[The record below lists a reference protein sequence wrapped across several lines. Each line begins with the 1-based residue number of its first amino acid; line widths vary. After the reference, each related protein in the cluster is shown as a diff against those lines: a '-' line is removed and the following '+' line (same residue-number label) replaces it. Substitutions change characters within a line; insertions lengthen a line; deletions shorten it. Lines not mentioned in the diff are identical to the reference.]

1 MANETTYTISA
12 EEKAMLDE
20 LKAKQAAA
28 EEKKAKGAVE
38 RSEKRAARQDI
49 ANFGFVL
56 KDEDG
61 ISEYN
66 KLGAFTVTSS
76 KFGRMIAIHRGHD
89 NNAVYFARELKGG
102 KKYEIGAN
110 TRGKKCTKNIILV
123 KNNKDTVLTWITA
136 AFQKFST
143 FEEAVQFLKGA
154 LTVSGKAKFASFD
167 LDELNAAAQDGD
179 KRAASKAKEIGN
191 LYTSKGIG
199 GTTIIELGKKG

>member
-12 EEKAMLDE
+12 EEKAMLEE
-20 LKAKQAAA
+20 LKAKKAAA

-56 KDEDG
+56 KDDDG

-66 KLGAFTVTSS
+66 RLGAYTVSS
-76 KFGRMIAIHRGHD
+76 SQFGRMIAIHRGHD
-89 NNAVYFARELKGG
+89 NNAVFFAREIEDG
-102 KKYEIGAN
+102 KKVEVGAN

-123 KNNKDTVLTWITA
+123 KNNRDTVLEWITA
-136 AFQKFST
+136 AFKKFNT
-143 FEEAVQFLKGA
+143 FEEAASFLA
-154 LTVSGKAKFASFD
+154 SAVTASGKAKFKAYD
-167 LDELNAAAQDGD
+167 LDELNTAAQDGD
-179 KRAASKAKEIGN
+179 KKAAAKAKEIGN

-199 GTTIIELGKKG
+199 GTTVIELGKKG

>member
-49 ANFGFVL
+49 SNFGFVL
-56 KDEDG
+56 KDDDG

-66 KLGAFTVTSS
+66 RLGAYTVSS
-76 KFGRMIAIHRGHD
+76 SQFGRMIAIHRGHD
-89 NNAVYFARELKGG
+89 NNAVFFARELKGG
-102 KKYEIGAN
+102 KKVEIGAN

-123 KNNKDTVLTWITA
+123 KNNRDTVLEWITA
-136 AFQKFST
+136 AFKKFST
-143 FEEAVQFLKGA
+143 FEEAAAFLTNA
-154 LTVSGKAKFASFD
+154 VTASGKAKFKAFN
-167 LDELNAAAQDGD
+167 LDELENLAKDDKKAAV
-179 KRAASKAKEIGN
+179 KVKEIKN

-199 GTTIIELGKKG
+199 GTAIVELGKKG

>member
-12 EEKAMLDE
+12 EEKAMLEE
-20 LKAKQAAA
+20 LKAKKAAA

-49 ANFGFVL
+49 TNFGFVL
-56 KDEDG
+56 KDDDG

-66 KLGAFTVTSS
+66 KLGAYTVSS
-76 KFGRMIAIHRGHD
+76 SQFGRMIAIHRGHD
-89 NNAVYFARELKGG
+89 NNAVFFARELKGG
-102 KKYEIGAN
+102 KKVEIGAN

-123 KNNKDTVLTWITA
+123 KNNKDTVLEWITA

-143 FEEAVQFLKGA
+143 FEEAAAFLTN
-154 LTVSGKAKFASFD
+154 TVTASGKAKFKAFD
-167 LDELNAAAQDGD
+167 LDELENLAKDDKKAAA
-179 KRAASKAKEIGN
+179 KFKEIKN

-199 GTTIIELGKKG
+199 GTTIVELGKKG